1 MAESVGASS
10 PLPAQFHRR
19 CVSDNPPHRPSH
31 RHDHQPDE
39 EEEEEEDEPVGY
51 ITEDGDVEFRGFSWV
66 GERGMTSFDNA
77 TAAQTRAAGEYLRKK
92 FGVVAMD
99 VLDPYLLLVCEQ
111 MPRLAPRPHLVG
123 GCIAI
128 WKPQSEANWAPF
140 PGAEGGAMEKDEYPI
155 DEELIKGFEWNTIPE
170 DEDLVRL
177 GMSLV
182 PDCMGV
188 AWVSNWVV
196 IELPRATRQEFIR
209 RLRTLPM
216 HYEDAPFAVL
226 YSNGPMPDHQYA
238 ARTRKPRPERAP
250 DKRTE
255 DDTDYGVQNGEF
267 YPGTMISTDEDTSN
281 PEEKIWATSATAGVL
296 LQRAGEQRLT
306 CSWHLWGK
314 LAARNKNVVLGDGSD
329 TSKEVF
335 QVFQGDTL
343 SPVGTVISR
352 IGSTDI
358 AMAQLHPDVTFRNKF
373 VGSEVEPRR
382 ILHHGNLNYR
392 DQVMIDSFTTGK
404 VRLSLVGSRVEPVRE
419 PGAKHP
425 IIVAPENSDHVL
437 PVPGVAYVRLHQGI
451 YATDSITMDESPH
464 IRDSACGAVLVRH
477 REINAKT
484 GRWTLVKDTLARGEI
499 CGMMHF
505 ADITERRA
513 NVAGY
518 FIYADSFAPLIEE
531 GWKVVPL
538 NGGDAEDNIPEKK
551 KSAPGESP

>member
-1 MAESVGASS
+1 
-10 PLPAQFHRR
+10 
-19 CVSDNPPHRPSH
+19 
-31 RHDHQPDE
+31 
-39 EEEEEEDEPVGY
+39 
-51 ITEDGDVEFRGFSWV
+51 
-66 GERGMTSFDNA
+66 MTSFDYA
-77 TAAQTRAAGEYLRKK
+77 TTAQTRAAEEYLRKK
-92 FGVVAMD
+92 FGVVFMD
-99 VLDPYLLLVCEQ
+99 ALDPYLLLVCEQ

-128 WKPQSEANWAPF
+128 WKPRSEGNWVPF
-140 PGAEGGAMEKDEYPI
+140 PGEEGGAMEEDEYPI
-155 DEELIKGFEWNTIPE
+155 DEELIKGFECNTIPE

-188 AWVSNWVV
+188 AWVDNWVV
-196 IELPRATRQEFIR
+196 IELPRATTQEFIR

-216 HYEDAPFAVL
+216 HYEHAPFAVL
-226 YSNGPMPDHQYA
+226 YSNGPMPDHQCA

-255 DDTDYGVQNGEF
+255 DDTDYVVVQNGEF

-306 CSWHLWGK
+306 CSWHLWEK
-314 LAARNKNVVLGDGSD
+314 LAARNKDVVLGDGSD

-343 SPVGTVISR
+343 SPVGTVVSR

-392 DQVMIDSFTTGK
+392 DQVMIDSLATGK

-419 PGAKHP
+419 PG
-425 IIVAPENSDHVL
+425 VAH
-437 PVPGVAYVRLHQGI
+437 VRLHQGI

-464 IRDSACGAVLVRH
+464 IRESACGAVLVRY

-484 GRWTLVKDTLARGEI
+484 GQWTPVKDTLARGEI

-513 NVAGY
+513 SVTGY

-538 NGGDAEDNIPEKK
+538 DGGDAEDNIPEKK
-551 KSAPGESP
+551 KSVPGESPSKRPRRGCRGPE